1 MLSIDP
7 AGIIDAG
14 RVHVLYGMS
23 KDFSANGFRLGAL
36 VSQNNRQVLEGLGA
50 VSHFAWPS
58 VLADRAWTAIL
69 NDEGFLRRWL
79 ATNRQRLGD
88 QYRRATDLLKQHGIR
103 YHNQGWAVSRE
114 AAGIT
119 GMTDACRGVCV
130 RASERARVRCASV

>member
-14 RVHVLYGMS
+14 RVHVLYGMC

-58 VLADRAWTAIL
+58 VLADWAWTAIL
-69 NDEGFLRRWL
+69 NYEGFLL
-79 ATNRQRLGD
+79 EKL
-88 QYRRATDLLKQHGIR
+88 
-103 YHNQGWAVSRE
+103 
-114 AAGIT
+114 
-119 GMTDACRGVCV
+119 
-130 RASERARVRCASV
+130 